1 MAMMQELGELSLS
14 LIPSCRTLPGQP
26 PIPPISEPADH
37 VSLTWH
43 IYHTRKKEK
52 KALCLNFH
60 EISGCWAIHTWA
72 IATPMDRHLRQIAL
86 IITRRLRLRR
96 RMPKVSIRIYSL
108 DTLAPRVFGF
118 CFGPWCSS
126 RFCPVFYRGITG
138 ITMQH
143 DVERDSE
150 NGPLNRA

>member
-1 MAMMQELGELSLS
+1 MQELGELSLS

-86 IITRRLRLRR
+86 IITRRLRLRI

-108 DTLAPRVFGF
+108 DTLAPNSAFALD
-118 CFGPWCSS
+118 P
-126 RFCPVFYRGITG
+126 
-138 ITMQH
+138 
-143 DVERDSE
+143 DVLHVSALFFIGALLALPC
-150 NGPLNRA
+150 NMM